1 MSLMRRGF
9 YRIARVKSGT
19 IEKNN
24 SLCGKIA
31 KYRYYGGNGY
41 ENGKKIAAL
50 LMVFTMVFSTLLP
63 VHAQD
68 IIPEASDI
76 GQDIGTRW
84 QGSIQN
90 GTLCYVSDEG
100 EKLTGLQEID
110 GQLYY
115 FDDEGNAQTG
125 WVEIN
130 GSLYYFALENGQAY
144 RKHSSNDRWCGV

>member
-1 MSLMRRGF
+1 MR
-9 YRIARVKSGT
+9 
-19 IEKNN
+19 
-24 SLCGKIA
+24 
-31 KYRYYGGNGY
+31 
-41 ENGKKIAAL
+41 NGKKIVAL
-50 LMVFTMVFSTLLP
+50 LMVFTMAFSTLLP

-76 GQDIGTRW
+76 GSDIGTRW
-84 QGSIQN
+84 LGSIQN

-100 EKLTGLQEID
+100 EKLTGPQEID

-144 RKHSSNDRWCGV
+144 RNTVQK